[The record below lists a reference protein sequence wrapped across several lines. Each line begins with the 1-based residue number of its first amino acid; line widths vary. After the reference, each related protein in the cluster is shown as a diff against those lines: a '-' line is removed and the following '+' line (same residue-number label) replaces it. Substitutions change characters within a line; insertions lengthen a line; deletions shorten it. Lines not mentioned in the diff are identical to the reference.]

1 MKKPVSHPG
10 QNDLFDHRKQE
21 ILRKSAPLADRM
33 RPRTLEEFVGQ
44 DHIIGEGRLLRRAIQ
59 IDQLSSVIFYGPPGT
74 GKTTLARIVANTTK
88 AQFISI
94 NAVLA
99 GVKEIREAIDSA
111 QKTLSLHGRRT
122 ILFIDEVHRFN
133 KAQQDALLPHVENGV
148 LILIGATTENPY
160 FEVNKALVSRSRI
173 FQLKQL
179 TEEDLKNVARQAL
192 ADDER
197 GLGKKQVRIDNDAID
212 HLVKVANGDARGV
225 LNALEL
231 AVETTT
237 AGDDGIVHI
246 DRTTAEESIQQR
258 AVLYDRDG
266 DAHYD
271 TISAFIKSVR
281 GSDPDAALYWMAKM
295 LYAGEDPR
303 FIFRRLL
310 ILACE
315 DIGLADPA
323 ALGVVVSASQ
333 AFDYVGLPEGRY
345 HLAHA
350 CLYLA
355 TAPKSNSSMAF
366 FDAIRIVSEEA
377 ADDVPDHLR
386 DASRDGDGFGHGQGY
401 LYPHAYRD
409 HWVAQQYLPQG
420 LQGKLFYQPSDQG
433 YEKAILERVNR
444 QREAQIE
451 AMVEDDISSPLS
463 IAQSGIPAKGSG
475 QWLERTLSRRGEQLG
490 RVRERLLDCAGIK
503 RSSLILDCSGRTGLL
518 TFEALRRA
526 PEGGVWTLAHDDR
539 AQATL
544 QAAAKGMDPLRQPQI
559 VRTNFENFDRD
570 LKTAAGEKV
579 GFDSIIGRNILT
591 REKEKANLVKRLLA
605 FVAPGGALALAETVP
620 SEGQRL
626 SSLASMWKVDEEILR
641 SLARAEEEL
650 FSDAL
655 DPMVNWTALSLEQEL
670 GKITEVTVTVT
681 RLEDMIQRR
690 VSAGDIDSWLRTTD
704 GKGRLSLGDRIAR
717 IGGEEKLSELRILM
731 HRKLDFQEVQWKT
744 VTAMVRIVE

>member
-1 MKKPVSHPG
+1 MKTNSSSDG
-10 QNDLFDHRKQE
+10 QDLFNQRRDELLK
-21 ILRKSAPLADRM
+21 KTAPLADRM

-74 GKTTLARIVANTTK
+74 GKTTLARIIANTTK
-88 AQFISI
+88 AQFLSI

-99 GVKEIREAIDSA
+99 GVKEIRDAIEAA
-111 QKTLSLHGRRT
+111 QTTLSLHGKRT

-179 TEEDLKNVARQAL
+179 TEDDLHAVARQAIG
-192 ADDER
+192 DKER
-197 GLGKKQVRIDNDAID
+197 GYGTMKVKIDDDAIS

-231 AVETTT
+231 AVETTKPDKN
-237 AGDDGIVHI
+237 GVVRVS
-246 DRTTAEESIQQR
+246 RTIAEESIQQR

-303 FIFRRLL
+303 FIFRRML

-315 DIGLADPA
+315 DVGLADPA
-323 ALGVVVSASQ
+323 ALGVVLDAAQ

-366 FDAIRIVSEEA
+366 FDAIKTVSEEA
-377 ADDVPDHLR
+377 KDDVPGHLR
-386 DASRDGDGFGHGQGY
+386 DSSRDSEGFGHGEGY

-409 HWVAQQYLPQG
+409 HWVAQQYLPDT
-420 LQGKLFYQPSDQG
+420 LQGKMFYQPSEQG
-433 YEKAILERVNR
+433 FEQSIHERVAR
-444 QREAQIE
+444 RREAQLA
-451 AMVEDDISSPLS
+451 AMIEDDE
-463 IAQSGIPAKGSG
+463 PATFGMESEGGSRR
-475 QWLERTLSRRGEQLG
+475 WMERTLSAQGEHLG
-490 RVRERLLDCAGIK
+490 RVREQLLDLAGIT
-503 RSSLILDCSGRTGLL
+503 RQSLVLDLQGRTGLL
-518 TFEALRRA
+518 AFEACRRA
-526 PEGGVWTLAHDDR
+526 PEGGVWVLAHDDR
-539 AQATL
+539 ASATL
-544 QAAAKGMDPLRQPQI
+544 QALGKTLGPLSRPQI
-559 VRTNFENFDRD
+559 VRTGFSKFDRD
-570 LKTAAGEKV
+570 LAAAAGPKV
-579 GFDSIIGRNILT
+579 RFDAAVGRNILT
-591 REKEKANLVKRLLA
+591 RETNKRNLIERILKFLR
-605 FVAPGGALALAETVP
+605 PGGILALAETVP
-620 SEGQRL
+620 SESQRI
-626 SSLASMWKVDEEILR
+626 SSLSEPWNLEQVKKIL
-641 SLARAEEEL
+641 AGAEAAL
-650 FSDAL
+650 FGDND
-655 DPMVNWTALSLEQEL
+655 DPMVSWNSASLEKEL
-670 GKITEVTVTVT
+670 GAIQGTAVSVSVQSENPARRITPQE
-681 RLEDMIQRR
+681 
-690 VSAGDIDSWLRTTD
+690 IDFWFRTTD
-704 GKGRLSLGDRIAR
+704 KKGRLSLGDRI
-717 IGGEEKLSELRILM
+717 IKFSDEQTLTSIKSFF
-731 HRKLDFQEVQWKT
+731 HRKLDYQEVLWKS
-744 VTAMVRIVE
+744 VTAFIKVQKSNPE